1 MKLNPLLV
9 LVLITFLSC
18 NERSVQLP
26 ETTNQ
31 TILEISDVSPVYFFY
46 NEESGEM
53 KFNRNNL
60 IGTTNWLVNIDKR
73 LTLEQILPD
82 LNDLQKKRRKDGIH
96 KNESARNYFTCSN
109 PDIQNL
115 AFIDFTN
122 ITYRTESITDY
133 LITNPFNDNTKVQVF
148 INFKKD
154 GAIDIGKKLM
164 VKSSDMTNFESDL
177 LQLSRSE
184 ALTDYLYLNFNEDLS
199 FQDYISFKSILLEI
213 EGTELEVSQEEFIYK

>member
-82 LNDLQKKRRKDGIH
+82 LNDLQKKRRKDGMH

>member
-53 KFNRNNL
+53 EFNRNNL

-82 LNDLQKKRRKDGIH
+82 LNDLQKKRRKDGMH

-133 LITNPFNDNTKVQVF
+133 LITHPFNDNTKVQVF

-213 EGTELEVSQEEFIYK
+213 KGTELEVSQEEFIYK